1 MLGILFDLRTTDFQ
15 NGGNHKYKTYLS
27 GRMCMVLPQYFPKRV
42 RVTSDCSISG
52 PRGSRQHSN
61 STSAPE
67 AASAVHVVS
76 IVIRIPVVV
85 PIVIVV
91 ISVAIVVVVVVVVAV
106 VVIVVVALHV
116 PRHVIGHAHRTDPVI
131 TKNSWLAVT
140 SVFLHFLHFT
150 SDVILLG
157 SSGVVDIKKC
167 VHQDVGV
174 SKHFISNLL

>member
-27 GRMCMVLPQYFPKRV
+27 GCMCMVLPQYFPKRV

-61 STSAPE
+61 STSTSE

-85 PIVIVV
+85 PIV
-91 ISVAIVVVVVVVVAV
+91 VVVVSVVVV
-106 VVIVVVALHV
+106 VVIVVVALHI

-131 TKNSWLAVT
+131 PQNSWLAVT
-140 SVFLHFLHFT
+140 SVFLHLLHFT

-157 SSGVVDIKKC
+157 SSGVVHIEKC
-167 VHQDVGV
+167 VHQNVGV
-174 SKHFISNLL
+174 PEDLVSNLL